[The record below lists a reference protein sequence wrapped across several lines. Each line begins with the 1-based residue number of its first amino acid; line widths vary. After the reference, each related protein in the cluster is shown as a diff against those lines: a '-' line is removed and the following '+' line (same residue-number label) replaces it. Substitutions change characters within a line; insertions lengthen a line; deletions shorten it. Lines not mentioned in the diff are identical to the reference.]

1 MRRAL
6 PFLPRVDA
14 RRENDVEQITL
25 AITIDPGEEP
35 PIALGPEHRRRLVEL
50 MAAAIIAVHRTSA
63 KAREEND
70 DDDACE

>member
-1 MRRAL
+1 
-6 PFLPRVDA
+6 
-14 RRENDVEQITL
+14 L

-35 PIALGPEHRRRLVEL
+35 PIALGSEHRKRLVEL

-63 KAREEND
+63 KAREEDD